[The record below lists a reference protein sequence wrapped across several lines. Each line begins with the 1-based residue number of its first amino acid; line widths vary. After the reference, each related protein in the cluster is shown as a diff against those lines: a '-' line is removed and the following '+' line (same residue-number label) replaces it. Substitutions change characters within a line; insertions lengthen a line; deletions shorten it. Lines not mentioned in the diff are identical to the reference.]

1 MAKYCSWCGEP
12 LEPGARYCAECGA
25 RVLESVRVT
34 GKGDSDP
41 MRGLDI
47 VGGNPI
53 PASKTT
59 KLDLGTLEAL
69 KLRDSLPGD
78 DEPTHAKPSLA
89 SASAAHF
96 GGAKTTSLEIPE
108 VVEAPEI
115 IAVPEV
121 GDACGPAADRGAS
134 GAFEKVS
141 NHDAEARS
149 AATEQAGPADAAD
162 SFNADEEVETEAS
175 SKASEVDV
183 TDATDASES
192 EEACKSEEA
201 LADEAIE
208 VAEDD
213 EPSDALRAE
222 VAGGEVDA
230 ETLKDDAT
238 AEGVVHGES
247 GDASGEQP
255 ACGTDSERDHAEGE
269 VDAEADAAKVA
280 EADAADPAEADAA
293 EPAEADASKPA
304 PSSEGPSDAAPKPA
318 AVFDFDDEHEAVPV
332 IPREAQAA
340 AAKPGP
346 ISFDGTDTLVL
357 PSDAQPKHFGL
368 DRPDLRERKRKRI
381 FIALCCVIAVLVIAA
396 CVLAYVRFGGQAGQ
410 ESCPAT
416 GPKRSSR
423 PRRPPP
429 RKARNPETKAD
440 DDAAK
445 ASAEAEALAREQSTP
460 TEEQIFQTLSS
471 EYSALDGYSNRIVS
485 CVDDFNSWYIAR
497 DMNKRQASQAT
508 AEKVKSDLE
517 AAKAEIEN
525 LKVSNSSPYAA
536 DVANLIELY
545 DCQIGRITSLTD
557 AWAVSVQYEVPSEHQ
572 DEILAALSANYVSG
586 NNPYLERYDE
596 LYPSSKPVLK

>member
-69 KLRDSLPGD
+69 KLRDGLPGD
-78 DEPTHAKPSLA
+78 DEPTHAKPNLA

-121 GDACGPAADRGAS
+121 GDACGLAANCGAS

-149 AATEQAGPADAAD
+149 AATEQAGSADAAN
-162 SFNADEEVETEAS
+162 SFDADEEVETEAS
-175 SKASEVDV
+175 SEASEVDAA
-183 TDATDASES
+183 DATDASES
-192 EEACKSEEA
+192 EEVCKSEEA

-213 EPSDALRAE
+213 EPSDSLRAE
-222 VAGGEVDA
+222 VAGGGANAEVPKGDSAAEDVEPGDA
-230 ETLKDDAT
+230 D
-238 AEGVVHGES
+238 
-247 GDASGEQP
+247 DASGEQP

-269 VDAEADAAKVA
+269 VDAEADAAKVV
-280 EADAADPAEADAA
+280 EADAA
-293 EPAEADASKPA
+293 EPAKADASKPV
-304 PSSEGPSDAAPKPA
+304 PSSEEPSDATPKPA

-368 DRPDLRERKRKRI
+368 DRPDLKKRKRKRI
-381 FIALCCVIAVLVIAA
+381 FIVLCCVIAVLVIAA

-410 ESCPAT
+410 NASQQQSQTLHEAPAA
-416 GPKRSSR
+416 SSSEENE
-423 PRRPPP
+423 
-429 RKARNPETKAD
+429 KPETKAD

-536 DVANLIELY
+536 DAANLIELY

-572 DEILAALSANYVSG
+572 DEILAALSANYVGG

>member
-69 KLRDSLPGD
+69 KLRDNLPGD
-78 DEPTHAKPSLA
+78 DEPTHAEPSLA

-121 GDACGPAADRGAS
+121 GDVCGPAADRGAS

-141 NHDAEARS
+141 DHDAEARS
-149 AATEQAGPADAAD
+149 AATEQAGSADAAD
-162 SFNADEEVETEAS
+162 SFDADEEVEAS
-175 SKASEVDV
+175 SEASEVDA

-201 LADEAIE
+201 LVDEAIE

-222 VAGGEVDA
+222 AAGGEVDA
-230 ETLKDDAT
+230 ETLKDDAAT
-238 AEGVVHGES
+238 EGVVHGES
-247 GDASGEQP
+247 DDASGEQP

-269 VDAEADAAKVA
+269 VD
-280 EADAADPAEADAA
+280 AEADAA

-340 AAKPGP
+340 AAKHGP

-357 PSDAQPKHFGL
+357 PSDARPKHFGL

-396 CVLAYVRFGGQAGQ
+396 CVLAYVRFGGQASQDASQWQSQTQQ
-410 ESCPAT
+410 EAPAA
-416 GPKRSSR
+416 SSEEGD
-423 PRRPPP
+423 
-429 RKARNPETKAD
+429 KSETKAD

-525 LKVSNSSPYAA
+525 LKVSNSSPYATDA
-536 DVANLIELY
+536 ANLIELY

-596 LYPSSKPVLK
+596 LYPFSKPVLK

>member
-69 KLRDSLPGD
+69 KLRDNLPGD

-121 GDACGPAADRGAS
+121 GDVCGPAADRGAS

-141 NHDAEARS
+141 DHDAEARF
-149 AATEQAGPADAAD
+149 AATGQAGSADAAD
-162 SFNADEEVETEAS
+162 SFDADEEVETEAS
-175 SKASEVDV
+175 SEASEVDA

-192 EEACKSEEA
+192 EEARKSEEA

-213 EPSDALRAE
+213 EPSDVLRAE
-222 VAGGEVDA
+222 VAGGEADA
-230 ETLKDDAT
+230 ETLKDDAA
-238 AEGVVHGES
+238 AEGVEYGES
-247 GDASGEQP
+247 DDASGEQP

-280 EADAADPAEADAA
+280 EADAA

-304 PSSEGPSDAAPKPA
+304 PSSEEPSDAAPKPA

-368 DRPDLRERKRKRI
+368 DRPDLKERKRKRI
-381 FIALCCVIAVLVIAA
+381 FIVLCCVIAVLVIAA

-410 ESCPAT
+410 NASQQQSQTLHEAPAA
-416 GPKRSSR
+416 SSSEENE
-423 PRRPPP
+423 
-429 RKARNPETKAD
+429 KPETKAD

-536 DVANLIELY
+536 DAANLIELY

-572 DEILAALSANYVSG
+572 DEILAALSANYVGG

>member
-78 DEPTHAKPSLA
+78 DESAQAKPSAA
-89 SASAAHF
+89 SASAAHS

-121 GDACGPAADRGAS
+121 GDACGLAADRGAS
-134 GAFEKVS
+134 AAFKDVS
-141 NHDAEARS
+141 VHGAEAHS
-149 AATEQAGPADAAD
+149 AAAEHAGSTDVADTSDA
-162 SFNADEEVETEAS
+162 NEEVETEDF
-175 SKASEVDV
+175 SEALENDAA
-183 TDATDASES
+183 DATCASES
-192 EEACKSEEA
+192 EEACKFEEA
-201 LADEAIE
+201 LAAEAIE
-208 VAEDD
+208 AAEGD
-213 EPSDALRAE
+213 EPSDAGDAE
-222 VAGGEVDA
+222 AAGGGESA
-230 ETLKDDAT
+230 ETPKGDAA
-238 AEGVVHGES
+238 AEDTEPAES
-247 GDASGEQP
+247 DDASGEQP
-255 ACGTDSERDHAEGE
+255 ACGTDSECDDAEAEADTEADGAKLAE
-269 VDAEADAAKVA
+269 AEADA
-280 EADAADPAEADAA
+280 
-293 EPAEADASKPA
+293 DASESA
-304 PSSEGPSDAAPKPA
+304 PSSEEPSNAAPKPA

-368 DRPDLRERKRKRI
+368 DRPDLQERKRKRI

-396 CVLAYVRFGGQAGQ
+396 CVLAYVRFGGQTGQ
-410 ESCPAT
+410 EGGQQQSQAQQQAPAA
-416 GPKRSSR
+416 SSEESE
-423 PRRPPP
+423 
-429 RKARNPETKAD
+429 KPEAKAD
-440 DDAAK
+440 DEAAK

-517 AAKAEIEN
+517 AAKAEIES
-525 LKVSNSSPYAA
+525 LKISNSSPYSTDA
-536 DVANLIELY
+536 ANLIELY

-572 DEILAALSANYVSG
+572 DEILAALSANYVGG

>member
-69 KLRDSLPGD
+69 KLRDNLPGD

-121 GDACGPAADRGAS
+121 GDVCGPAADRGAS

-141 NHDAEARS
+141 DHDAEARS
-149 AATEQAGPADAAD
+149 AATGQAGSADAAD
-162 SFNADEEVETEAS
+162 SFDADEEVETEAS

-222 VAGGEVDA
+222 VAGGEADA
-230 ETLKDDAT
+230 ETLKDDALT
-238 AEGVVHGES
+238 EGVEHGES
-247 GDASGEQP
+247 DDASGEQP

-280 EADAADPAEADAA
+280 EADAADPAEADA
-293 EPAEADASKPA
+293 SKPA
-304 PSSEGPSDAAPKPA
+304 PSSEEPSDAAPKPA
-318 AVFDFDDEHEAVPV
+318 AIFDFDDEHEAVPV

-368 DRPDLRERKRKRI
+368 DRPDLKERKRKRI
-381 FIALCCVIAVLVIAA
+381 FIVLCCVIAVLVIAA

-410 ESCPAT
+410 NASQQQSQTLHEAPAA
-416 GPKRSSR
+416 SSSEENE
-423 PRRPPP
+423 
-429 RKARNPETKAD
+429 KPETKAG

-460 TEEQIFQTLSS
+460 SEEQIFQTLSS

-536 DVANLIELY
+536 DAANLIELY

-572 DEILAALSANYVSG
+572 DEILAALSANYVGG

>member
-69 KLRDSLPGD
+69 KLRDNLPGD
-78 DEPTHAKPSLA
+78 DEPTHAKPSLS

-121 GDACGPAADRGAS
+121 GDVCGPAADRGAS

-141 NHDAEARS
+141 DHDAEARS
-149 AATEQAGPADAAD
+149 AATEQAGSADAAD
-162 SFNADEEVETEAS
+162 SFDADEEVETEAS
-175 SKASEVDV
+175 SEVSEVDAA
-183 TDATDASES
+183 DATDAPES

-201 LADEAIE
+201 FADEAIE

-222 VAGGEVDA
+222 VAGGEADA
-230 ETLKDDAT
+230 EMLKGDAA
-238 AEGVVHGES
+238 AEGVEHGES
-247 GDASGEQP
+247 DDASGGRP
-255 ACGTDSERDHAEGE
+255 ACDTDSERDHAEGE
-269 VDAEADAAKVA
+269 VD
-280 EADAADPAEADAA
+280 AEADAA

-304 PSSEGPSDAAPKPA
+304 PSSEEPSDAAPKPA

-396 CVLAYVRFGGQAGQ
+396 CVLAYVRFGGQASQDASQRQSQTQQ
-410 ESCPAT
+410 EAPAA
-416 GPKRSSR
+416 SSEEGE
-423 PRRPPP
+423 
-429 RKARNPETKAD
+429 KSETKAD

-445 ASAEAEALAREQSTP
+445 ASGEAEAFAREQSTP

-536 DVANLIELY
+536 DAANLIELY

>member
-34 GKGDSDP
+34 GKGDGDP

-141 NHDAEARS
+141 DHDAEARS
-149 AATEQAGPADAAD
+149 AATEQAGSADAAD
-162 SFNADEEVETEAS
+162 SFDADEEVETEAS
-175 SKASEVDV
+175 SEASEVDD

-222 VAGGEVDA
+222 VAGGEADA
-230 ETLKDDAT
+230 ETLKDDALN
-238 AEGVVHGES
+238 EGVEHGES
-247 GDASGEQP
+247 DDASGEQP
-255 ACGTDSERDHAEGE
+255 ACGTDSERDHTEGE
-269 VDAEADAAKVA
+269 VDV
-280 EADAADPAEADAA
+280 EADAA
-293 EPAEADASKPA
+293 EPAEVDASKPA
-304 PSSEGPSDAAPKPA
+304 PSSEEPSDAAPKPA

-410 ESCPAT
+410 ESAQQQVQTQQQAPAA
-416 GPKRSSR
+416 SSEENE
-423 PRRPPP
+423 
-429 RKARNPETKAD
+429 KPETKAG

-471 EYSALDGYSNRIVS
+471 EYSALDGYSNRIVN

-525 LKVSNSSPYAA
+525 LKVSNSSPYATDA
-536 DVANLIELY
+536 ANLIELY

>member
-78 DEPTHAKPSLA
+78 DEPTRAKPSAA
-89 SASAAHF
+89 SAAAAHF

-121 GDACGPAADRGAS
+121 GDACGLAAD
-134 GAFEKVS
+134 
-141 NHDAEARS
+141 HDASDAFKGVSAHGVEAHS
-149 AATEQAGPADAAD
+149 AAAEQAGSADAAD
-162 SFNADEEVETEAS
+162 ASDADEEVETEAS
-175 SKASEVDV
+175 SEVLENDAA
-183 TDATDASES
+183 DATCASES

-201 LADEAIE
+201 LAAEAIE
-208 VAEDD
+208 AAEGY
-213 EPSDALRAE
+213 EPSDAGDAE
-222 VAGGEVDA
+222 AAGGEASA
-230 ETLKDDAT
+230 ETPSDAA
-238 AEGVVHGES
+238 AEDTEPAES
-247 GDASGEQP
+247 DDASGEQP
-255 ACGTDSERDHAEGE
+255 ARGADSECDDAEGE
-269 VDAEADAAKVA
+269 VGAEANGAKLAEVEADAEAGAS
-280 EADAADPAEADAA
+280 EFTPAGE
-293 EPAEADASKPA
+293 E
-304 PSSEGPSDAAPKPA
+304 PSSAAPKPA
-318 AVFDFDDEHEAVPV
+318 AVFDFDHEHEAVPV

-368 DRPDLRERKRKRI
+368 DRPDLKERKRKRI

-396 CVLAYVRFGGQAGQ
+396 CVLAYVRFGGQTGQ
-410 ESCPAT
+410 EGDQQQPQAQQQAPAA
-416 GPKRSSR
+416 SSEESE
-423 PRRPPP
+423 
-429 RKARNPETKAD
+429 KPEAKAD
-440 DDAAK
+440 DEAAK

-517 AAKAEIEN
+517 AAKAEIES
-525 LKVSNSSPYAA
+525 LKISNSSPYATDA
-536 DVANLIELY
+536 ANLIELY

-572 DEILAALSANYVSG
+572 DEILAALSANYVGG

>member
-69 KLRDSLPGD
+69 KLRDNLPGD

-141 NHDAEARS
+141 DHDAEARS
-149 AATEQAGPADAAD
+149 AATEQAGSADAAD
-162 SFNADEEVETEAS
+162 SFDADEEVETEAS
-175 SKASEVDV
+175 FEASEVDAA
-183 TDATDASES
+183 DATDASES

-230 ETLKDDAT
+230 ETLKDDAAT
-238 AEGVVHGES
+238 EGVEHGES
-247 GDASGEQP
+247 DDASGEQP
-255 ACGTDSERDHAEGE
+255 ACDTDSERDHVEGE
-269 VDAEADAAKVA
+269 VD
-280 EADAADPAEADAA
+280 AEADAA

-304 PSSEGPSDAAPKPA
+304 PSSEEPSDAAPKPV

-410 ESCPAT
+410 DASQQQSQTQQEAPAA
-416 GPKRSSR
+416 SSEEG
-423 PRRPPP
+423 
-429 RKARNPETKAD
+429 KKPETKAD

-460 TEEQIFQTLSS
+460 SEEQIFQTLSS

-536 DVANLIELY
+536 DAANLIELY

-572 DEILAALSANYVSG
+572 DEILAALSANYVGG

>member
-69 KLRDSLPGD
+69 KLRDNLPGD

-121 GDACGPAADRGAS
+121 GDVCEPAADCGAS
-134 GAFEKVS
+134 GAFENVS
-141 NHDAEARS
+141 DYDAEARS
-149 AATEQAGPADAAD
+149 AATEQAGSADAAD
-162 SFNADEEVETEAS
+162 SFDADEEVETEAS
-175 SKASEVDV
+175 FEASEVDAV
-183 TDATDASES
+183 DAIDASES

-208 VAEDD
+208 IAEDD
-213 EPSDALRAE
+213 EPSDALLAE
-222 VAGGEVDA
+222 MAGGEADA
-230 ETLKDDAT
+230 ETLKDGALT
-238 AEGVVHGES
+238 EGVEHGES
-247 GDASGEQP
+247 DDASGEQP

-269 VDAEADAAKVA
+269 VDAEADAA
-280 EADAADPAEADAA
+280 EPAEVD
-293 EPAEADASKPA
+293 AEADASKPA
-304 PSSEGPSDAAPKPA
+304 PSSEEPSDATPKPA

-368 DRPDLRERKRKRI
+368 DRPDLKERKRKRI
-381 FIALCCVIAVLVIAA
+381 FIALCCVIAVFVIAA
-396 CVLAYVRFGGQAGQ
+396 CVLAYVRFGGQSGQ
-410 ESCPAT
+410 KSARQQVQTQQQAPAA
-416 GPKRSSR
+416 SSEENE
-423 PRRPPP
+423 
-429 RKARNPETKAD
+429 KSETKAD

-536 DVANLIELY
+536 DAANLIELY
-545 DCQIGRITSLTD
+545 ECQIGRITSLTD

-572 DEILAALSANYVSG
+572 DEILAALSANYVGG

-596 LYPSSKPVLK
+596 LYPSSKPILK

>member
-69 KLRDSLPGD
+69 KLRDNLPGD

-121 GDACGPAADRGAS
+121 GDVCGPAADRGAS

-149 AATEQAGPADAAD
+149 AATEQAGSADAAD
-162 SFNADEEVETEAS
+162 SFDADEAVETEAS
-175 SKASEVDV
+175 SEASEVDA

-201 LADEAIE
+201 LVDEAIE

-213 EPSDALRAE
+213 EPSDALRVEA
-222 VAGGEVDA
+222 AGGEADA
-230 ETLKDDAT
+230 ETLKDDAAT
-238 AEGVVHGES
+238 EGVVHGES
-247 GDASGEQP
+247 DDASGEQP

-269 VDAEADAAKVA
+269 VDAEADAA
-280 EADAADPAEADAA
+280 
-293 EPAEADASKPA
+293 EPAEADASKPV

-381 FIALCCVIAVLVIAA
+381 FIALCCAIAVLVIAA
-396 CVLAYVRFGGQAGQ
+396 CVLAYVRFGGQASQDASQQQAQTQQ
-410 ESCPAT
+410 EAPAA
-416 GPKRSSR
+416 SSEEGE
-423 PRRPPP
+423 
-429 RKARNPETKAD
+429 KSETKAD

-525 LKVSNSSPYAA
+525 LKVSSNSPYAA
-536 DVANLIELY
+536 DAANLIELY

>member
-78 DEPTHAKPSLA
+78 DEPTQAKPSAA
-89 SASAAHF
+89 SAAAAHF

-121 GDACGPAADRGAS
+121 GDACGLAADRGTS
-134 GAFEKVS
+134 GAFKGAS
-141 NHDAEARS
+141 AHGAEAHS
-149 AATEQAGPADAAD
+149 AVAEQAGSADAAD
-162 SFNADEEVETEAS
+162 ASDADEEVETEAS
-175 SKASEVDV
+175 SEALESDAA
-183 TDATDASES
+183 DATCASES

-201 LADEAIE
+201 LAAEAIE
-208 VAEDD
+208 AAEGD
-213 EPSDALRAE
+213 EPSDAGDAE
-222 VAGGEVDA
+222 AAGGEAGA
-230 ETLKDDAT
+230 ETPKGDAA
-238 AEGVVHGES
+238 AEGAEPAES
-247 GDASGEQP
+247 DDASGGQP
-255 ACGTDSERDHAEGE
+255 ARDADSECDDAEGKADTE
-269 VDAEADAAKVA
+269 ADGAKLAEAEADA
-280 EADAADPAEADAA
+280 
-293 EPAEADASKPA
+293 DASESA
-304 PSSEGPSDAAPKPA
+304 PSSEEPSNAAPKPA

-368 DRPDLRERKRKRI
+368 DRPDLQERKRKRI

-410 ESCPAT
+410 EGAQQQPQAQQQAPAA
-416 GPKRSSR
+416 SSEESE
-423 PRRPPP
+423 
-429 RKARNPETKAD
+429 KSEAKAD
-440 DDAAK
+440 DEAAK

-517 AAKAEIEN
+517 AAKAEIES
-525 LKVSNSSPYAA
+525 LKISNSSPYATDA
-536 DVANLIELY
+536 ANLIELY

-572 DEILAALSANYVSG
+572 DEILAALSANYVGG

>member
-34 GKGDSDP
+34 GKGDGDP

-59 KLDLGTLEAL
+59 KLDLDTLEAL

-78 DEPTHAKPSLA
+78 DEPTQAKPSA
-89 SASAAHF
+89 ASAAAVHF
-96 GGAKTTSLEIPE
+96 GGVKTTSLDIPE

-141 NHDAEARS
+141 DHDAEARF
-149 AATEQAGPADAAD
+149 AATEQAGSADAAD
-162 SFNADEEVETEAS
+162 SFDADEEVETEAS
-175 SKASEVDV
+175 SEASEVDAA
-183 TDATDASES
+183 DATDVSES

-222 VAGGEVDA
+222 VAGGEADA
-230 ETLKDDAT
+230 ETLKDDA
-238 AEGVVHGES
+238 AIEGVEHGES
-247 GDASGEQP
+247 DDASGEQP

-269 VDAEADAAKVA
+269 VDAEADAIKV
-280 EADAADPAEADAA
+280 AEADAA

-304 PSSEGPSDAAPKPA
+304 PSSEEPSDAAPKPV

-381 FIALCCVIAVLVIAA
+381 FIALCCVIAALVIAA

-410 ESCPAT
+410 DASQQQSQTQQEAPAA
-416 GPKRSSR
+416 SSEEGEK
-423 PRRPPP
+423 PEI
-429 RKARNPETKAD
+429 KAG

-445 ASAEAEALAREQSTP
+445 ASAEALAREQSTP

-536 DVANLIELY
+536 DAANLIELY

-572 DEILAALSANYVSG
+572 DEILAALSANYVGG

>member
-89 SASAAHF
+89 SAAAAHF

-121 GDACGPAADRGAS
+121 GDACGLAADCGVS
-134 GAFEKVS
+134 GAFKGVS
-141 NHDAEARS
+141 AHGTEVHS
-149 AATEQAGPADAAD
+149 AAAEQAGSADAVDA
-162 SFNADEEVETEAS
+162 SEADEEVETEAS
-175 SKASEVDV
+175 SEALENDAA
-183 TDATDASES
+183 DATDASEP

-201 LADEAIE
+201 LAAEAIE
-208 VAEDD
+208 AAEGD
-213 EPSDALRAE
+213 EPSDAGDAE
-222 VAGGEVDA
+222 AAGGEAGA
-230 ETLKDDAT
+230 ETPKGDAA
-238 AEGVVHGES
+238 AEGAES
-247 GDASGEQP
+247 AESDDASGGQP
-255 ACGTDSERDHAEGE
+255 ARGTDSERDDAEGE
-269 VDAEADAAKVA
+269 ADTEADGAKLAEAEAKA
-280 EADAADPAEADAA
+280 Y
-293 EPAEADASKPA
+293 ADASESAPA
-304 PSSEGPSDAAPKPA
+304 GEEPSNAAPKPA

-368 DRPDLRERKRKRI
+368 DRPDLQERKRKRI

-396 CVLAYVRFGGQAGQ
+396 CVLAYVRFGGQTGQ
-410 ESCPAT
+410 EGAQQQPQAQQQAPAA
-416 GPKRSSR
+416 SSEESE
-423 PRRPPP
+423 
-429 RKARNPETKAD
+429 KPEAKAD
-440 DDAAK
+440 DEAAK

-517 AAKAEIEN
+517 AARAEIES
-525 LKVSNSSPYAA
+525 LKISNSSPYATDA
-536 DVANLIELY
+536 ANLIELY

-572 DEILAALSANYVSG
+572 DEILAALSANYVGG

>member
-69 KLRDSLPGD
+69 KLRDNLPGD

-121 GDACGPAADRGAS
+121 GDPCGPAADRGAS

-141 NHDAEARS
+141 DHDAEARS
-149 AATEQAGPADAAD
+149 VATEQAGSADAAD
-162 SFNADEEVETEAS
+162 SFDADEEVETEAS
-175 SKASEVDV
+175 SEASEVDAAG
-183 TDATDASES
+183 ATDASES

-222 VAGGEVDA
+222 VAGGEADA
-230 ETLKDDAT
+230 ETLKGDTT
-238 AEGVVHGES
+238 AEGVEHGES
-247 GDASGEQP
+247 DDASGEQP

-269 VDAEADAAKVA
+269 VDAEADAA
-280 EADAADPAEADAA
+280 

-304 PSSEGPSDAAPKPA
+304 PSSEEPSDAAPKPA

-410 ESCPAT
+410 DASQRQSQTQQEAPAA
-416 GPKRSSR
+416 SSEEGE
-423 PRRPPP
+423 
-429 RKARNPETKAD
+429 KSETKAD

-525 LKVSNSSPYAA
+525 LKVSNSSPYATDA
-536 DVANLIELY
+536 ANLIELY

-557 AWAVSVQYEVPSEHQ
+557 AWAISLQYEVPSEHQ
-572 DEILAALSANYVSG
+572 DEILAALSANYVGG

>member
-69 KLRDSLPGD
+69 KLRDNLPGD

-134 GAFEKVS
+134 GAFENAS
-141 NHDAEARS
+141 DHDAEARS
-149 AATEQAGPADAAD
+149 AATEQAGSADAAD
-162 SFNADEEVETEAS
+162 SFDADEEVEIEAS
-175 SKASEVDV
+175 SEVSEVDAA
-183 TDATDASES
+183 DATDTSEP

-201 LADEAIE
+201 LVDEAIE

-222 VAGGEVDA
+222 AADGEVDA
-230 ETLKDDAT
+230 ETLKDDAAT
-238 AEGVVHGES
+238 EGVEHGES
-247 GDASGEQP
+247 DDASSEQP
-255 ACGTDSERDHAEGE
+255 ACGTDSECDHAEGE
-269 VDAEADAAKVA
+269 VEVEADAAKV
-280 EADAADPAEADAA
+280 AEADAA

-396 CVLAYVRFGGQAGQ
+396 CVLAYARFGGQASQDASQQQAQTQQ
-410 ESCPAT
+410 ETPAA
-416 GPKRSSR
+416 SSEEGE
-423 PRRPPP
+423 
-429 RKARNPETKAD
+429 KPETKAG

-445 ASAEAEALAREQSTP
+445 ASAEVEALAREQSTP

-525 LKVSNSSPYAA
+525 LKVSNSSPYATDA
-536 DVANLIELY
+536 ANLLELY

>member
-78 DEPTHAKPSLA
+78 DEPTQVKLSAA
-89 SASAAHF
+89 SAAAAHF

-121 GDACGPAADRGAS
+121 GDACGLAADCGVS
-134 GAFEKVS
+134 GAFKGVS
-141 NHDAEARS
+141 AHGTEVHS
-149 AATEQAGPADAAD
+149 AAAEQAGSADAVDA
-162 SFNADEEVETEAS
+162 SEADEEVETEAS
-175 SKASEVDV
+175 SEALENDAA
-183 TDATDASES
+183 DATDASEP

-201 LADEAIE
+201 LAAEAIE
-208 VAEDD
+208 AAEGD
-213 EPSDALRAE
+213 EPSDAGDAE
-222 VAGGEVDA
+222 AAGGEANA
-230 ETLKDDAT
+230 ETPKGDAA
-238 AEGVVHGES
+238 AEGAEPAES
-247 GDASGEQP
+247 DDASGGQP
-255 ACGTDSERDHAEGE
+255 ARGTDSECDDAEGE
-269 VDAEADAAKVA
+269 ANSEADGAKLAEAEAK
-280 EADAADPAEADAA
+280 AD
-293 EPAEADASKPA
+293 ADASESAPA
-304 PSSEGPSDAAPKPA
+304 GEEPSNAAPKPA

-368 DRPDLRERKRKRI
+368 DRPDLQERKRKRI

-396 CVLAYVRFGGQAGQ
+396 CVLAYVRFGGQTGQ
-410 ESCPAT
+410 EGAQQQPQAQQQAPAA
-416 GPKRSSR
+416 SSEESE
-423 PRRPPP
+423 
-429 RKARNPETKAD
+429 KPEAKAD
-440 DDAAK
+440 DEAAK

-517 AAKAEIEN
+517 AAKAEIES
-525 LKVSNSSPYAA
+525 LKISNSSPYATDA
-536 DVANLIELY
+536 ANLIELY

-572 DEILAALSANYVSG
+572 DEILAALSANYVGG

>member
-59 KLDLGTLEAL
+59 KLDFGTLEAL

-121 GDACGPAADRGAS
+121 GDVCGLAAARGAS

-149 AATEQAGPADAAD
+149 AATEQAGSADAAD
-162 SFNADEEVETEAS
+162 SFDADEEVEMEAS
-175 SKASEVDV
+175 SEASEVDAA
-183 TDATDASES
+183 DATDASES

-213 EPSDALRAE
+213 EPSDALQAE
-222 VAGGEVDA
+222 VAGGEADA
-230 ETLKDDAT
+230 ETLKGDAT
-238 AEGVVHGES
+238 AEGVEHGES
-247 GDASGEQP
+247 DDASGEQP

-269 VDAEADAAKVA
+269 VDAEADAA
-280 EADAADPAEADAA
+280 

-304 PSSEGPSDAAPKPA
+304 PSSEEPSDAAPKPA
-318 AVFDFDDEHEAVPV
+318 AIFNFDDEREAVPV

-381 FIALCCVIAVLVIAA
+381 FIVLCCVIAVLVIAA

-410 ESCPAT
+410 ENAQQQSQTQQEAPAA
-416 GPKRSSR
+416 SSEEGE
-423 PRRPPP
+423 
-429 RKARNPETKAD
+429 KSETRAD

-485 CVDDFNSWYIAR
+485 CVDDFNSWYITR

-525 LKVSNSSPYAA
+525 LKVSNSSPYATDA
-536 DVANLIELY
+536 ANLIELY

>member
-69 KLRDSLPGD
+69 KLRDNLPGD
-78 DEPTHAKPSLA
+78 DEPTHAEPSLS

-121 GDACGPAADRGAS
+121 GDVCGPAADRGAS

-141 NHDAEARS
+141 DHGAEARS
-149 AATEQAGPADAAD
+149 EATEQAGSADVAD
-162 SFNADEEVETEAS
+162 SFDADEEVETEAS
-175 SKASEVDV
+175 SEASEVDAA
-183 TDATDASES
+183 DATDVSES

-201 LADEAIE
+201 LVDEAIE

-222 VAGGEVDA
+222 AAGGEVDA
-230 ETLKDDAT
+230 ETLKDDAAT
-238 AEGVVHGES
+238 EGVVHGES
-247 GDASGEQP
+247 DDASGEQP
-255 ACGTDSERDHAEGE
+255 ACGIDSERDHAEGE
-269 VDAEADAAKVA
+269 VN
-280 EADAADPAEADAA
+280 AEADAA
-293 EPAEADASKPA
+293 EPAKADASKPA

-396 CVLAYVRFGGQAGQ
+396 CVLAYVRFGGQASQDTSQQQAQTHQ
-410 ESCPAT
+410 ETPAA
-416 GPKRSSR
+416 SSEEGE
-423 PRRPPP
+423 
-429 RKARNPETKAD
+429 KSETKAD

-525 LKVSNSSPYAA
+525 LKVSNSSPYATDA
-536 DVANLIELY
+536 ANLIELY

>member
-69 KLRDSLPGD
+69 KLRDNLPGD

-141 NHDAEARS
+141 DHDAEARS
-149 AATEQAGPADAAD
+149 AATGQAGSADAAD
-162 SFNADEEVETEAS
+162 SFDADEEVETEAS
-175 SKASEVDV
+175 FEASEVDAA
-183 TDATDASES
+183 DATDASES

-201 LADEAIE
+201 LVDEAIE

-222 VAGGEVDA
+222 VADGEADA
-230 ETLKDDAT
+230 ETLKDDALT
-238 AEGVVHGES
+238 EGVEHGES
-247 GDASGEQP
+247 DDASGEQP

-280 EADAADPAEADAA
+280 EADAA
-293 EPAEADASKPA
+293 EPAEANASKSA
-304 PSSEGPSDAAPKPA
+304 PSSEEPSDAAPKPA

-332 IPREAQAA
+332 IPRDAQAA

-410 ESCPAT
+410 DASQQQSQTQQEAPAA
-416 GPKRSSR
+416 SSEENE
-423 PRRPPP
+423 
-429 RKARNPETKAD
+429 KPETKAG

-445 ASAEAEALAREQSTP
+445 ASAEAEALAREKSTP

-525 LKVSNSSPYAA
+525 LKVSNSSPYATDA
-536 DVANLIELY
+536 ANLIELY

-572 DEILAALSANYVSG
+572 DEILAALSANYVGG

>member
-69 KLRDSLPGD
+69 KLRDNLPGD
-78 DEPTHAKPSLA
+78 DEPTHAKPSLV

-141 NHDAEARS
+141 DHDAEARS
-149 AATEQAGPADAAD
+149 AATEQAGSADAAD
-162 SFNADEEVETEAS
+162 SFDADEEVETEAS
-175 SKASEVDV
+175 FEASEVDAA
-183 TDATDASES
+183 DATDVSEF

-201 LADEAIE
+201 FADEAIE

-222 VAGGEVDA
+222 VTGDEVDA

-238 AEGVVHGES
+238 AEGVEPAES
-247 GDASGEQP
+247 DDASGERP
-255 ACGTDSERDHAEGE
+255 ACGTDSERDHAEDE
-269 VDAEADAAKVA
+269 VD
-280 EADAADPAEADAA
+280 AEADAA

-304 PSSEGPSDAAPKPA
+304 PSSEEPSDAAPKPA

-346 ISFDGTDTLVL
+346 ISFDGTDTLVM

-381 FIALCCVIAVLVIAA
+381 LIALCCVIAILVIAA

-410 ESCPAT
+410 DASQQQAQTQQQAPAA
-416 GPKRSSR
+416 SSEENE
-423 PRRPPP
+423 
-429 RKARNPETKAD
+429 KPETKAG

-536 DVANLIELY
+536 DAANLIELY

-572 DEILAALSANYVSG
+572 DEILAALSANYVGG

>member
-69 KLRDSLPGD
+69 KLRDNLPGD

-121 GDACGPAADRGAS
+121 GDACGPTADRGAS

-149 AATEQAGPADAAD
+149 TATGQAGSADAAD
-162 SFNADEEVETEAS
+162 SFDADEEVETEAS
-175 SKASEVDV
+175 SEASEVDAA
-183 TDATDASES
+183 DATDASES

-222 VAGGEVDA
+222 VAGDETDA

-247 GDASGEQP
+247 DDASGEQP

-269 VDAEADAAKVA
+269 VG
-280 EADAADPAEADAA
+280 AEADAA

-304 PSSEGPSDAAPKPA
+304 PSSEEPSDAAPKPV

-340 AAKPGP
+340 AAKPAP

-368 DRPDLRERKRKRI
+368 DRPDLKARKRKRI

-410 ESCPAT
+410 DASQQQPQTQQEAPAA
-416 GPKRSSR
+416 SSEGGE
-423 PRRPPP
+423 
-429 RKARNPETKAD
+429 KPETKAGD
-440 DDAAK
+440 DVAK

-525 LKVSNSSPYAA
+525 LKVSSSSPYAA
-536 DVANLIELY
+536 DAANLIELY

-572 DEILAALSANYVSG
+572 DEILAALSANYVGG

>member
-59 KLDLGTLEAL
+59 KLDLDTLEAL

-141 NHDAEARS
+141 DHDAEARF
-149 AATEQAGPADAAD
+149 AATEQAGSADAAD
-162 SFNADEEVETEAS
+162 SFDADEEVETEAS
-175 SKASEVDV
+175 SEVSEVDAA
-183 TDATDASES
+183 DAIDASES

-222 VAGGEVDA
+222 VAGGEADA
-230 ETLKDDAT
+230 ETLKDDAA
-238 AEGVVHGES
+238 AEGVEHGES
-247 GDASGEQP
+247 DDASGEQP

-269 VDAEADAAKVA
+269 VDV
-280 EADAADPAEADAA
+280 EADAA
-293 EPAEADASKPA
+293 EPAEVDASKPA
-304 PSSEGPSDAAPKPA
+304 PSGEGPSDAAPKPA

-368 DRPDLRERKRKRI
+368 DRPDLRGRKRKRI
-381 FIALCCVIAVLVIAA
+381 FIALCCVIAILVIAA

-410 ESCPAT
+410 DASQQQSQTQQEAPAA
-416 GPKRSSR
+416 SSEENE
-423 PRRPPP
+423 
-429 RKARNPETKAD
+429 KPETKAD

-517 AAKAEIEN
+517 AAKAEIES

-536 DVANLIELY
+536 DAANLIELY

-572 DEILAALSANYVSG
+572 DEILAALSANYVGG

>member
-69 KLRDSLPGD
+69 KLRDNLPGD
-78 DEPTHAKPSLA
+78 DEPAHAKPSLA

-141 NHDAEARS
+141 DHDAEARS
-149 AATEQAGPADAAD
+149 AATGQAGSADAAD

-175 SKASEVDV
+175 SEMSEVDAA
-183 TDATDASES
+183 DAIDAPES
-192 EEACKSEEA
+192 EEVCKSEEA
-201 LADEAIE
+201 LADGAIE

-222 VAGGEVDA
+222 AAGGEADA
-230 ETLKDDAT
+230 ETLKDDAA

-247 GDASGEQP
+247 DDASGEQP

-280 EADAADPAEADAA
+280 EADAADPAEADA
-293 EPAEADASKPA
+293 SKSA
-304 PSSEGPSDAAPKPA
+304 PSSEEPSDAAPKPA

-410 ESCPAT
+410 DASQQQPQTQQEAPAA
-416 GPKRSSR
+416 SSEEGE
-423 PRRPPP
+423 
-429 RKARNPETKAD
+429 KPETKAG

-525 LKVSNSSPYAA
+525 LKVSNNSPYAA
-536 DVANLIELY
+536 DAANLIELY

-572 DEILAALSANYVSG
+572 DEILAALSANYVGG

>member
-69 KLRDSLPGD
+69 KLRDNLPGD

-121 GDACGPAADRGAS
+121 GDVCGPAADRGAS

-141 NHDAEARS
+141 DHDAEARS
-149 AATEQAGPADAAD
+149 AATEQAGSADAAD
-162 SFNADEEVETEAS
+162 SFDADEEVETEAS
-175 SKASEVDV
+175 SEASEVDA

-222 VAGGEVDA
+222 VAGGEADA
-230 ETLKDDAT
+230 ETLKDDALN
-238 AEGVVHGES
+238 EGVEHGES
-247 GDASGEQP
+247 DDASGEQP
-255 ACGTDSERDHAEGE
+255 ACGTDSERDHTEGE
-269 VDAEADAAKVA
+269 VDV
-280 EADAADPAEADAA
+280 EADAA
-293 EPAEADASKPA
+293 EPAEADASKPV
-304 PSSEGPSDAAPKPA
+304 PSSEGSSDAAPKPA

-410 ESCPAT
+410 DASQQQSQTQQEAPAA
-416 GPKRSSR
+416 SSEEGE
-423 PRRPPP
+423 
-429 RKARNPETKAD
+429 KSETKAD

-460 TEEQIFQTLSS
+460 SEEQIFQTLSS

-517 AAKAEIEN
+517 AAKAEIES

-536 DVANLIELY
+536 DAANLIELY

-572 DEILAALSANYVSG
+572 DEILAALSANYVGG

>member
-78 DEPTHAKPSLA
+78 DEPTQAKPSA
-89 SASAAHF
+89 AGAAAAHF

-121 GDACGPAADRGAS
+121 GDTCGLATDRGAS
-134 GAFEKVS
+134 GAFKGVS
-141 NHDAEARS
+141 AHGTEAHSAVAEH
-149 AATEQAGPADAAD
+149 AGSADAAD
-162 SFNADEEVETEAS
+162 ASDANEEVETGAS
-175 SKASEVDV
+175 SEALENDAA
-183 TDATDASES
+183 DATCASES

-201 LADEAIE
+201 LAAEAIE
-208 VAEDD
+208 PAEGD
-213 EPSDALRAE
+213 EPSDAGDAE
-222 VAGGEVDA
+222 AAGGETNA
-230 ETLKDDAT
+230 ETPSDAA
-238 AEGVVHGES
+238 AEDVEPAES
-247 GDASGEQP
+247 DDASGERP
-255 ACGTDSERDHAEGE
+255 ARGADSECDDAEDE
-269 VDAEADAAKVA
+269 VGAEADGARLAEADAEADAS
-280 EADAADPAEADAA
+280 E
-293 EPAEADASKPA
+293 SA
-304 PSSEGPSDAAPKPA
+304 PSGEEPSNAAPKPA

-368 DRPDLRERKRKRI
+368 DRPDLQERKRKRI

-410 ESCPAT
+410 EGDQRQPQAQQQAPAA
-416 GPKRSSR
+416 SSEESE
-423 PRRPPP
+423 
-429 RKARNPETKAD
+429 KPEAKAD
-440 DDAAK
+440 DEAAK

-471 EYSALDGYSNRIVS
+471 EYSALDSYSNRIVS

-517 AAKAEIEN
+517 AAKAEIES
-525 LKVSNSSPYAA
+525 LKISNSSPYATDA
-536 DVANLIELY
+536 ANLIELY

-572 DEILAALSANYVSG
+572 DEILAALSANYVGG

>member
-89 SASAAHF
+89 SASAGHF

-121 GDACGPAADRGAS
+121 GDVCGPAADRGAS

-141 NHDAEARS
+141 DHDAEARS
-149 AATEQAGPADAAD
+149 AATEQAGSADAAD
-162 SFNADEEVETEAS
+162 SFDADEEVETEAS
-175 SKASEVDV
+175 SEVSEVD
-183 TDATDASES
+183 AAGAIDASES

-222 VAGGEVDA
+222 VAGGEADA
-230 ETLKDDAT
+230 ETLKDDALT
-238 AEGVVHGES
+238 EGVEHGES
-247 GDASGEQP
+247 DDASGEQP

-269 VDAEADAAKVA
+269 VDAEADAA
-280 EADAADPAEADAA
+280 

-304 PSSEGPSDAAPKPA
+304 PSSKEPSDAAPKPA

-340 AAKPGP
+340 AAKPAP

-396 CVLAYVRFGGQAGQ
+396 CVLAYARFGGQAGQ
-410 ESCPAT
+410 DASQQQSQTQQETPAA
-416 GPKRSSR
+416 SSEEGE
-423 PRRPPP
+423 
-429 RKARNPETKAD
+429 KPETKAG

-536 DVANLIELY
+536 DAANLIELY

-572 DEILAALSANYVSG
+572 DEILAALSANYVGG

>member
-69 KLRDSLPGD
+69 KLRDGLPGD
-78 DEPTHAKPSLA
+78 DEPSHAKPSLA

-96 GGAKTTSLEIPE
+96 GEAKTTSLEIPE

-121 GDACGPAADRGAS
+121 GGVCGPAADRGAS

-141 NHDAEARS
+141 NHGAEARS
-149 AATEQAGPADAAD
+149 AATEQAGSADAED
-162 SFNADEEVETEAS
+162 SFDADEEVETEAS
-175 SKASEVDV
+175 FEASEVDAA
-183 TDATDASES
+183 DATDASES

-213 EPSDALRAE
+213 EPSDTLRAE
-222 VAGGEVDA
+222 VAGGEADA
-230 ETLKDDAT
+230 ETLKDDALT
-238 AEGVVHGES
+238 EGVEHGES
-247 GDASGEQP
+247 DDASGEQP
-255 ACGTDSERDHAEGE
+255 ACGTDSERDHTEGE
-269 VDAEADAAKVA
+269 VDV
-280 EADAADPAEADAA
+280 EADAA
-293 EPAEADASKPA
+293 EPAEADAAKSA
-304 PSSEGPSDAAPKPA
+304 PSSEEPSDAAPKPA
-318 AVFDFDDEHEAVPV
+318 AAFDFDDEHEAVPV

-396 CVLAYVRFGGQAGQ
+396 CVLAYVRFGGQTGQ
-410 ESCPAT
+410 DASQQQPQTQQEAPAA
-416 GPKRSSR
+416 SSEEGE
-423 PRRPPP
+423 
-429 RKARNPETKAD
+429 KPETKAD

-536 DVANLIELY
+536 DAANLIELY

-572 DEILAALSANYVSG
+572 DEILAALSANYVGG

>member
-34 GKGDSDP
+34 GKGDGDP

-121 GDACGPAADRGAS
+121 GDACGPAADHGAS

-141 NHDAEARS
+141 DYDAEARS
-149 AATEQAGPADAAD
+149 AATEQAGSADAAD
-162 SFNADEEVETEAS
+162 SFDADEEVETEAS
-175 SKASEVDV
+175 SEASEVDAA
-183 TDATDASES
+183 DATDASEP
-192 EEACKSEEA
+192 EEARKSEEA

-222 VAGGEVDA
+222 VAGGEADA
-230 ETLKDDAT
+230 ETLKDDALN
-238 AEGVVHGES
+238 EGVEHGES
-247 GDASGEQP
+247 DDASGEQP
-255 ACGTDSERDHAEGE
+255 ACGTDSERDHTEGE
-269 VDAEADAAKVA
+269 VDV
-280 EADAADPAEADAA
+280 EADAA
-293 EPAEADASKPA
+293 EPAEVDASKPA
-304 PSSEGPSDAAPKPA
+304 PSSEEPSDAAPKPA

-381 FIALCCVIAVLVIAA
+381 FIALCCVIAALVIAA
-396 CVLAYVRFGGQAGQ
+396 CVLVYVRFGGQAGQ
-410 ESCPAT
+410 DASQQQSQTQQEAPAA
-416 GPKRSSR
+416 SSEEGE
-423 PRRPPP
+423 
-429 RKARNPETKAD
+429 KSETKAD

-460 TEEQIFQTLSS
+460 SEEQIFQTLSS

-525 LKVSNSSPYAA
+525 LKVSNSSPYATDA
-536 DVANLIELY
+536 ANLIELY

>member
-78 DEPTHAKPSLA
+78 DEPAQAKPSAA
-89 SASAAHF
+89 SASAAHS
-96 GGAKTTSLEIPE
+96 GGAKTTSLDIPE

-121 GDACGPAADRGAS
+121 GDACGLTADRGAS
-134 GAFEKVS
+134 GAFKGVS
-141 NHDAEARS
+141 AHGIEAHS
-149 AATEQAGPADAAD
+149 AAAEQAGSADAAD
-162 SFNADEEVETEAS
+162 TSDANEEVETEDFPEALEND
-175 SKASEVDV
+175 AA
-183 TDATDASES
+183 DATYACES

-201 LADEAIE
+201 FAAEAIE
-208 VAEDD
+208 TAEGD
-213 EPSDALRAE
+213 EPSDAGDAE
-222 VAGGEVDA
+222 AAGGEAGAETPKGDAAAEDA
-230 ETLKDDAT
+230 ES
-238 AEGVVHGES
+238 AES
-247 GDASGEQP
+247 DDASGEQP
-255 ACGTDSERDHAEGE
+255 ACGTDSECDDAEAEADTEADGAKLAE
-269 VDAEADAAKVA
+269 AEADA
-280 EADAADPAEADAA
+280 
-293 EPAEADASKPA
+293 DASESA
-304 PSSEGPSDAAPKPA
+304 PSSEEPSNAAPKPA

-368 DRPDLRERKRKRI
+368 DRPDLQERKRKRI

-396 CVLAYVRFGGQAGQ
+396 CVLAYVRFGGQTGQ
-410 ESCPAT
+410 EGGQQQSQAQQQAPAA
-416 GPKRSSR
+416 SSEESE
-423 PRRPPP
+423 
-429 RKARNPETKAD
+429 KPEAKAD
-440 DDAAK
+440 DEAAK

-517 AAKAEIEN
+517 AAKAEIES
-525 LKVSNSSPYAA
+525 LKISNSSPYSTDA
-536 DVANLIELY
+536 ANLIELY

-572 DEILAALSANYVSG
+572 DEILAALSANYVGG

>member
-59 KLDLGTLEAL
+59 KLDFGTLEAL

-121 GDACGPAADRGAS
+121 GDVCGPAADRGAS

-141 NHDAEARS
+141 DHDAEARS
-149 AATEQAGPADAAD
+149 TATGQAGSADAAD
-162 SFNADEEVETEAS
+162 SFDADEEVETEAS
-175 SKASEVDV
+175 SEASEVDAA
-183 TDATDASES
+183 DATDVSES

-201 LADEAIE
+201 LVDEAIE

-222 VAGGEVDA
+222 VAGGEADA
-230 ETLKDDAT
+230 ETLKGDAT
-238 AEGVVHGES
+238 AEGVEPAES
-247 GDASGEQP
+247 DDASGEQP
-255 ACGTDSERDHAEGE
+255 AFGTDSERDHAEGE
-269 VDAEADAAKVA
+269 VDVEADAAKVA
-280 EADAADPAEADAA
+280 EADAA
-293 EPAEADASKPA
+293 EPAEADAFKPA

-381 FIALCCVIAVLVIAA
+381 FIVLCCVIAVLVIAA

-410 ESCPAT
+410 DASQRQSQTQQETPAA
-416 GPKRSSR
+416 SSEEGE
-423 PRRPPP
+423 
-429 RKARNPETKAD
+429 KSETKAD

-525 LKVSNSSPYAA
+525 LKVSNSSPYATDA
-536 DVANLIELY
+536 ANLIELY

>member
-89 SASAAHF
+89 SASVAHF

-141 NHDAEARS
+141 DHDAEARF
-149 AATEQAGPADAAD
+149 AATEQAGSADAAD
-162 SFNADEEVETEAS
+162 SFDADEEVETEAS
-175 SKASEVDV
+175 SEVSEVDAA
-183 TDATDASES
+183 DAIDASES

-222 VAGGEVDA
+222 VAGGEADA
-230 ETLKDDAT
+230 ETLKDDAA
-238 AEGVVHGES
+238 AEGVEHGES
-247 GDASGEQP
+247 DDASGEQP

-269 VDAEADAAKVA
+269 VDV
-280 EADAADPAEADAA
+280 EADAA
-293 EPAEADASKPA
+293 EPAEVDASKPA
-304 PSSEGPSDAAPKPA
+304 PSGEGPSDAAPKPA

-332 IPREAQAA
+332 IPRDAQAA

-410 ESCPAT
+410 DASQQQSQTQQEAPAA
-416 GPKRSSR
+416 SSEENE
-423 PRRPPP
+423 
-429 RKARNPETKAD
+429 KPETKAG

-536 DVANLIELY
+536 DAANLIELY

-572 DEILAALSANYVSG
+572 DEILAALSANYVGG

>member
-78 DEPTHAKPSLA
+78 DEPTHAKPGLA

-141 NHDAEARS
+141 DHDAEARS
-149 AATEQAGPADAAD
+149 AATEQAGSADAAD
-162 SFNADEEVETEAS
+162 SFDADEEVETEAS
-175 SKASEVDV
+175 SGVSEVDA

-213 EPSDALRAE
+213 EPLDALRAE
-222 VAGGEVDA
+222 VAGGEADA
-230 ETLKDDAT
+230 ETLKDDAA
-238 AEGVVHGES
+238 AEGVEHGES
-247 GDASGEQP
+247 DDASGEQP

-280 EADAADPAEADAA
+280 EADAA

-304 PSSEGPSDAAPKPA
+304 PSSEEPSDAAPKPA

-368 DRPDLRERKRKRI
+368 DRPDLKERKRKRI
-381 FIALCCVIAVLVIAA
+381 FIVLCCVIAVLVIAA

-410 ESCPAT
+410 NASQQQSQTLHEAPAA
-416 GPKRSSR
+416 SSSEENE
-423 PRRPPP
+423 
-429 RKARNPETKAD
+429 KPETKAD

-536 DVANLIELY
+536 DAANLIELY

-572 DEILAALSANYVSG
+572 DEILAALSANYVGG

>member
-34 GKGDSDP
+34 GKGDSDS

-59 KLDLGTLEAL
+59 KLDLDTLEAL

-78 DEPTHAKPSLA
+78 DEPTHAKSSLA

-121 GDACGPAADRGAS
+121 GDVCGPAADRGAS

-141 NHDAEARS
+141 DHDAEARF
-149 AATEQAGPADAAD
+149 AATEQSGSADAAD
-162 SFNADEEVETEAS
+162 SFDADEGVETEAS
-175 SKASEVDV
+175 SEVPEVDA

-192 EEACKSEEA
+192 EEACESEEA
-201 LADEAIE
+201 FADEAIE

-213 EPSDALRAE
+213 EPSDALRVE
-222 VAGGEVDA
+222 VAGGEADA
-230 ETLKDDAT
+230 ETLKDDAA
-238 AEGVVHGES
+238 AEGVVHGELD
-247 GDASGEQP
+247 DASGEQP

-269 VDAEADAAKVA
+269 VDVEADAAKV
-280 EADAADPAEADAA
+280 AEADAA

-304 PSSEGPSDAAPKPA
+304 PSSEEPSDAAPKPA

-368 DRPDLRERKRKRI
+368 DRPDLKERKRKRI
-381 FIALCCVIAVLVIAA
+381 FIVLCCVIAVLVIAA

-410 ESCPAT
+410 NASQQQSQTLHEAPAA
-416 GPKRSSR
+416 SSSEENE
-423 PRRPPP
+423 
-429 RKARNPETKAD
+429 KPETKAD

-471 EYSALDGYSNRIVS
+471 EYSALDDYSNRIVS

-536 DVANLIELY
+536 DAANLIELY

-572 DEILAALSANYVSG
+572 DEILAALSANYVGG

>member
-59 KLDLGTLEAL
+59 KLDLDTLEAL

-141 NHDAEARS
+141 DHDAEARF
-149 AATEQAGPADAAD
+149 AATEQAGSADAAD
-162 SFNADEEVETEAS
+162 SFDADEEVETEAS
-175 SKASEVDV
+175 SEVSEVDAA
-183 TDATDASES
+183 DATDASES
-192 EEACKSEEA
+192 EEVCKSEEA

-222 VAGGEVDA
+222 VAGGEADA
-230 ETLKDDAT
+230 ETLKDDALN
-238 AEGVVHGES
+238 EGVVHGES
-247 GDASGEQP
+247 DDASGEQP
-255 ACGTDSERDHAEGE
+255 ACGTDSERDHTEGE
-269 VDAEADAAKVA
+269 VDV
-280 EADAADPAEADAA
+280 EADAA

-304 PSSEGPSDAAPKPA
+304 PSSEEPSDAAPKPV

-368 DRPDLRERKRKRI
+368 DRPDLKERKRKRI

-410 ESCPAT
+410 DASQQQPQTQQQAPAA
-416 GPKRSSR
+416 SSEENE
-423 PRRPPP
+423 
-429 RKARNPETKAD
+429 KPETKAG

-536 DVANLIELY
+536 DAANLIELY

-572 DEILAALSANYVSG
+572 DEILAALSANYVGG

>member
-141 NHDAEARS
+141 DHDAEARF
-149 AATEQAGPADAAD
+149 AATEQAGSADAAD
-162 SFNADEEVETEAS
+162 SFDADEEVETEAS
-175 SKASEVDV
+175 SEVPEVDA

-192 EEACKSEEA
+192 EEACESEEA
-201 LADEAIE
+201 FADEAIE

-213 EPSDALRAE
+213 EPSDALRVE
-222 VAGGEVDA
+222 VAGGEADA
-230 ETLKDDAT
+230 ETLKDDALN
-238 AEGVVHGES
+238 EGVEHGES
-247 GDASGEQP
+247 DDASGEQP
-255 ACGTDSERDHAEGE
+255 ACGTDSERDHTEGE
-269 VDAEADAAKVA
+269 VDV
-280 EADAADPAEADAA
+280 EADAAD
-293 EPAEADASKPA
+293 PAEADASKPA
-304 PSSEGPSDAAPKPA
+304 PSSEKPSDAAPKPA
-318 AVFDFDDEHEAVPV
+318 AIFDFDDEHEAVPV

-368 DRPDLRERKRKRI
+368 DRPDLKERKRKRI
-381 FIALCCVIAVLVIAA
+381 FIVLCCVIAVLVIAA

-410 ESCPAT
+410 NASQQQSQTLHEAPAA
-416 GPKRSSR
+416 SSSEENE
-423 PRRPPP
+423 
-429 RKARNPETKAD
+429 KPETKAD

-460 TEEQIFQTLSS
+460 SEEQIFQTLSS

-536 DVANLIELY
+536 DAANLIELY

-572 DEILAALSANYVSG
+572 DEILAALSANYVGG

>member
-78 DEPTHAKPSLA
+78 DEPTQAKPSAA
-89 SASAAHF
+89 SAAAAHF

-121 GDACGPAADRGAS
+121 GDACGFTADRDGSDAFNGVGAY
-134 GAFEKVS
+134 G
-141 NHDAEARS
+141 AEAHS
-149 AATEQAGPADAAD
+149 AAAEQAGSTDAAD
-162 SFNADEEVETEAS
+162 ASDADEEVETEAS
-175 SKASEVDV
+175 FEASENDV
-183 TDATDASES
+183 ADATCASGS

-201 LADEAIE
+201 PAAEAIE
-208 VAEDD
+208 TAEGD
-213 EPSDALRAE
+213 EPSDAGDAE
-222 VAGGEVDA
+222 AVGGEADA
-230 ETLKDDAT
+230 ETPKGDAA
-238 AEGVVHGES
+238 AEDAEPAEMD
-247 GDASGEQP
+247 DASGAQP
-255 ACGTDSERDHAEGE
+255 ARGADSECDDAEGE
-269 VDAEADAAKVA
+269 VGAEADGAKLAEAEADA
-280 EADAADPAEADAA
+280 
-293 EPAEADASKPA
+293 DASEFTPA
-304 PSSEGPSDAAPKPA
+304 GEEPSNAAPKPA

-368 DRPDLRERKRKRI
+368 DRPDLQERKRKRI

-396 CVLAYVRFGGQAGQ
+396 CVLAYVRFGGQTGQ
-410 ESCPAT
+410 EGDQQQPQAQQQAPAA
-416 GPKRSSR
+416 SSEESEK
-423 PRRPPP
+423 PEA
-429 RKARNPETKAD
+429 KANDE
-440 DDAAK
+440 AAK

-460 TEEQIFQTLSS
+460 TDEQIFQTLSS
-471 EYSALDGYSNRIVS
+471 EYSALDSYSNRIVS

-517 AAKAEIEN
+517 AAKAEIES
-525 LKVSNSSPYAA
+525 LKISNSSPYATDA
-536 DVANLIELY
+536 ANLIELY
-545 DCQIGRITSLTD
+545 DCQIGRIASLTD

-572 DEILAALSANYVSG
+572 DEILAALSANYVGG

>member
-69 KLRDSLPGD
+69 KLRDSLLGD

-141 NHDAEARS
+141 DHDAEARF
-149 AATEQAGPADAAD
+149 AATEQAGSADAAD
-162 SFNADEEVETEAS
+162 SFDADEEVETEAS
-175 SKASEVDV
+175 FEASEVDV

-201 LADEAIE
+201 LADGAIE

-222 VAGGEVDA
+222 AAGGEVDA
-230 ETLKDDAT
+230 ETLKGDAT
-238 AEGVVHGES
+238 AEGVEHGES
-247 GDASGEQP
+247 DDASGEQP
-255 ACGTDSERDHAEGE
+255 ACGTDSERDHAEDE

-280 EADAADPAEADAA
+280 EADAADPAEADA
-293 EPAEADASKPA
+293 SKPA
-304 PSSEGPSDAAPKPA
+304 PSSEEPSDAAPKPA
-318 AVFDFDDEHEAVPV
+318 AVFDFDDEHDAVPV

-381 FIALCCVIAVLVIAA
+381 FIALCCVIAALVIAA

-410 ESCPAT
+410 DVSQQQSQTQQEAPAA
-416 GPKRSSR
+416 SSEEGE
-423 PRRPPP
+423 
-429 RKARNPETKAD
+429 KPETKAD

-460 TEEQIFQTLSS
+460 SEEQIFQTLSS

-572 DEILAALSANYVSG
+572 DEILAALSANYVGG

>member
-34 GKGDSDP
+34 GKGDGDP

-141 NHDAEARS
+141 DHDAEARS
-149 AATEQAGPADAAD
+149 AATEQAGSADAAD
-162 SFNADEEVETEAS
+162 SFDADEEVETEAS
-175 SKASEVDV
+175 SEASEVDA

-222 VAGGEVDA
+222 VAGGEADA
-230 ETLKDDAT
+230 ETLKDDALN
-238 AEGVVHGES
+238 EGVEHGES
-247 GDASGEQP
+247 DDASGEQP
-255 ACGTDSERDHAEGE
+255 ACGTDSERDHTEGE
-269 VDAEADAAKVA
+269 VDV
-280 EADAADPAEADAA
+280 EADAA
-293 EPAEADASKPA
+293 EPAEVDASKPA
-304 PSSEGPSDAAPKPA
+304 PSSEEPSDAAPKPA

-381 FIALCCVIAVLVIAA
+381 FIALCCVIAALVIAA
-396 CVLAYVRFGGQAGQ
+396 CVLVYVRFGGQAGQ
-410 ESCPAT
+410 DASQQQSQTQQEAPAA
-416 GPKRSSR
+416 SSEEGE
-423 PRRPPP
+423 
-429 RKARNPETKAD
+429 KSETKAD

-460 TEEQIFQTLSS
+460 SEEQIFQTLSS

-517 AAKAEIEN
+517 AAKAEIES
-525 LKVSNSSPYAA
+525 LKVSNSSPYATDA
-536 DVANLIELY
+536 ANLIELY

-572 DEILAALSANYVSG
+572 DEILAALSANYVGG